1 MDELRAF
8 YNNPGR
14 KVIKLRGPQTC
25 GIRLTEEDNTDDLN
39 RRQEHR
45 RTVLLSG
52 TDYAREIKENEIQTY
67 LRNETERG
75 NWESMSHGLESLER
89 LSSFGASQSNIGEL
103 TEEAMTEVY
112 KKYSFQVK
120 EDTNHLPIHDF
131 KQQIL
136 DRIHGQPVVIIE
148 GPTGCGKTTQ
158 VPQWILDDCYARRKH
173 CKIIVTQPRR
183 IAAISIAK
191 RVAQER
197 GWDVGGP
204 VGFQVGLENRTTTDT
219 CINYVTT
226 GILLQKLVAS
236 KTLNEYTHIILDEVH
251 ERGQEMD
258 FLLLVVKRLLYTVS
272 PGVKV
277 ILMSATFNYLAF
289 ASYFLIPT
297 PTGLEPSSCIKI
309 EKKHTMFTVKTFY
322 LNHLHKFGSLVQKAM
337 PKKDEP
343 TIEPDMYK
351 LVIKLVNAFEQ
362 IDKQEDNY
370 SECDADIPSVL
381 IFLPGINEIEDLY
394 EILTNPKT
402 RAQVCDEECAK
413 YKWWVLPLHSTIT
426 ADEQV
431 RVFQRAPPGH
441 RKIILSTNLA
451 ESSIT
456 VPDIKYVIDF
466 CLMKILVA
474 DEQTNF
480 TSLQLHWAAKNN
492 CEQRAGRA
500 GRVRDGRV
508 YRLVTDKFYETLPQ
522 ECAPEIQRCP
532 LERLVLLAK
541 MLDMGPPS
549 HVLALAMDPPDMAH
563 IHRTTLVLKE
573 VGALK
578 KTLDGELSV
587 ADGDITYLG
596 RVMAKLPLDVRV
608 SKLIMLGHI
617 FGCLEDTVIMAAAM
631 SVKNIFSSP
640 FRERLDAYN
649 SKLTWADGSTSDC
662 IAFLNVYKV
671 WTHLRKQQHFKHRN
685 GSDERSWARSFYVQV
700 RALRELDDLVRELK
714 LRLSREGIEAGQS
727 PWSKSELPLVLKVLI
742 AGAFYP
748 HYFIQVGGDEQRE
761 RDAVKTLGGL
771 NPRTT
776 VYLKDFP
783 ATQPGEVYASSI
795 RKIVQQLTSDEPR
808 VTFDKNSA
816 KVYLSFDDDGSTGN
830 RGNNKHNP
838 NIPGKVVL
846 PVYKAI
852 KARQL
857 KMDIRLALL
866 PQEKADELAAALQL
880 SKMAL
885 DKDLAVPKLPE
896 IDDTH
901 FPLTISH
908 FIDVGRFYVQY
919 DDASTSS
926 DVQCV
931 LHELN
936 SQRLL
941 AFTGEVAPGGVY
953 AAPYHD
959 QKRASTHYRVTVM
972 KVLPDSMVWVFYM
985 DYGMYGRVNSTELR
999 ELPKGACSLL
1009 PPLAM
1014 QCVLAEVQPSPLL
1027 EARAQWTAQARD
1039 LFHDLARRKPLLGK
1053 VYSVAHGVVSIELL
1067 AKNGQINVNQALVE
1081 RGYAVPCEESY
1092 ESKLNHDL
1100 RETATELN
1108 MAQKRAYNRQQVE
1121 LAFQELREAAPPSVR
1136 DCVADVL
1143 LKGPFSPLESTVHN
1157 LMFAS
1162 RDKQVVIE
1170 WNSVNAVLLD
1180 TDPQAVYE
1188 RLLVAGVVGTNESA
1202 GKLTLRHTTLMPNI
1216 PGLPAIIA
1224 LLFCPTTELRRD
1236 STGTR
1241 YVSALCGLG
1250 STDSG
1255 APLFPEH
1262 DLLVDV
1268 DAELSVDD
1276 IGEINHI
1283 RHLMDYMM
1291 LCGPGQDSPSADDE
1305 FRPQVPAIIR
1315 RELMQLLCKRRKHRE
1330 CQSVAHAWDWNSV
1343 PEDELLEITQPD
1355 MLAVAVVFP
1364 LHAPLELRALEPDAV
1379 RLMKQENDQLTTL
1392 VMRTP
1397 LSSSKELPCKLCG
1410 TEPMPMQAMRLHL
1423 SSLAHRD
1430 KEKDFR
1436 MFDA

>member
-1 MDELRAF
+1 MTQWL
-8 YNNPGR
+8 
-14 KVIKLRGPQTC
+14 I
-25 GIRLTEEDNTDDLN
+25 
-39 RRQEHR
+39 
-45 RTVLLSG
+45 
-52 TDYAREIKENEIQTY
+52 
-67 LRNETERG
+67 ERG
-75 NWESMSHGLESLER
+75 G
-89 LSSFGASQSNIGEL
+89 
-103 TEEAMTEVY
+103 
-112 KKYSFQVK
+112 
-120 EDTNHLPIHDF
+120 
-131 KQQIL
+131 
-136 DRIHGQPVVIIE
+136 
-148 GPTGCGKTTQ
+148 
-158 VPQWILDDCYARRKH
+158 
-173 CKIIVTQPRR
+173 
-183 IAAISIAK
+183 
-191 RVAQER
+191 
-197 GWDVGGP
+197 
-204 VGFQVGLENRTTTDT
+204 
-219 CINYVTT
+219 
-226 GILLQKLVAS
+226 
-236 KTLNEYTHIILDEVH
+236 
-251 ERGQEMD
+251 
-258 FLLLVVKRLLYTVS
+258 
-272 PGVKV
+272 
-277 ILMSATFNYLAF
+277 
-289 ASYFLIPT
+289 
-297 PTGLEPSSCIKI
+297 
-309 EKKHTMFTVKTFY
+309 
-322 LNHLHKFGSLVQKAM
+322 
-337 PKKDEP
+337 
-343 TIEPDMYK
+343 
-351 LVIKLVNAFEQ
+351 
-362 IDKQEDNY
+362 
-370 SECDADIPSVL
+370 
-381 IFLPGINEIEDLY
+381 
-394 EILTNPKT
+394 
-402 RAQVCDEECAK
+402 
-413 YKWWVLPLHSTIT
+413 
-426 ADEQV
+426 
-431 RVFQRAPPGH
+431 
-441 RKIILSTNLA
+441 
-451 ESSIT
+451 
-456 VPDIKYVIDF
+456 
-466 CLMKILVA
+466 
-474 DEQTNF
+474 
-480 TSLQLHWAAKNN
+480 
-492 CEQRAGRA
+492 
-500 GRVRDGRV
+500 
-508 YRLVTDKFYETLPQ
+508 
-522 ECAPEIQRCP
+522 
-532 LERLVLLAK
+532 
-541 MLDMGPPS
+541 
-549 HVLALAMDPPDMAH
+549 
-563 IHRTTLVLKE
+563 
-573 VGALK
+573 
-578 KTLDGELSV
+578 
-587 ADGDITYLG
+587 GDITYLG
-596 RVMAKLPLDVRV
+596 RVMARLPLDVRV

-972 KVLPDSMVWVFYM
+972 KVLPDSMVWCVLHELNSQRLLAFTGEVAPGGVYAAPYHDQKRASTHYRVTVMKVLPDSMVWVFYM
-985 DYGMYGRVNSTELR
+985 DYGMYGRVHTSELR

-1053 VYSVAHGVVSIELL
+1053 TRAGSTLALSLAMQCVLAEVHPRRCWRRRAQWTAQARGFFHHRAGRKPLLGKGGLHARLAARHAVRAGRGAPSPLVEARAQWTAQARDLFNDLARRKPLLGKVYSVAHGVVAIELL

-1121 LAFQELREAAPPSVR
+1121 LAFQELREAAPPSPR
-1136 DCVADVL
+1136 DCVADVH

-1364 LHAPLELRALEPDAV
+1364 LHAPLELRALEPEAV

-1392 VMRTP
+1392 SVPADTLAVAAVFPLHAPLELRALEPDAARLMKQENDQLTALSVPADTLAVAVVFPLHAPLELRALEPEAVRLMKQENDQLTAMVMRTP